1 MDSFYEV
8 LKHIINQFPKY
19 HMTIFLDFYEK
30 TMTEDTF
37 KLTTWNKSL
46 YEIKNVNRV
55 IAVKLCCERDVTN
68 NFQVKCSHS
77 AALVN
82 ALALLQVGR
91 HKMRLIT
98 S

>member
-1 MDSFYEV
+1 M
-8 LKHIINQFPKY
+8 K
-19 HMTIFLDFYEK
+19 IFLDFYEK
-30 TMTEDTF
+30 VMREDTF

-46 YEIKNVNRV
+46 YEINNVNRV
-55 IAVKLCCERDVTN
+55 TAVKLCHERDVTN

-77 AALVN
+77 ATLAN
-82 ALALLQVGR
+82 ALALLKVGR

>member
-1 MDSFYEV
+1 M
-8 LKHIINQFPKY
+8 K
-19 HMTIFLDFYEK
+19 IFLGFSEK
-30 TMTEDTF
+30 VMREDTF

-46 YEIKNVNRV
+46 YEINNVNSV
-55 IAVKLCCERDVTN
+55 IAAKLCRKRDVTN

-77 AALVN
+77 AALIN
-82 ALALLQVGR
+82 ALAFLRVGR